1 MGRKNKTRRKKKS
14 TNVGPSLADKLSG
27 IKLDSPSKGEPK
39 AQRTGTASVSR
50 SQEAEGDIDFA
61 EAMGVSSPAEQDES
75 DWLSWANEEVDR
87 LEPSGKPSAN
97 ATPTSPSQAPS
108 STRPTDSESLEA
120 LRKER
125 DALLADKEEWQAQL
139 QSALKDAATLQQ
151 QKEEVAE
158 SLQTLQTNYAA
169 LEQRQA
175 KARAS
180 IQRLQQEKQAALK
193 ASSVEEPKVV
203 CLREAMAKSKI
214 PEGREAE
221 ALGLWAQAG
230 GQALLP
236 HLYVEA
242 ASAAALIERHLVLCC
257 PHEACQEAFASSSGK
272 GVLLVDD
279 ASLCEV
285 CEGSDNQRAVQQMVR
300 ACRVHRKYKVVLV
313 GGSPDAHAEL
323 KHLTPD
329 NFDLRLVSGKLR
341 RDKQQATDDLRYSD
355 LVIIWGPT
363 ILPHKI
369 SELYTKQKD
378 SFPGK
383 LHVVHTRGVA
393 SMARDVALFLNS
405 I

>member
-1 MGRKNKTRRKKKS
+1 MGRKNKSRRKKKS

-27 IKLDSPSKGEPK
+27 IKLENPSKEAAKGPGSV
-39 AQRTGTASVSR
+39 TPNVSR
-50 SQEAEGDIDFA
+50 RQEPEGDIDFA

-75 DWLSWANEEVDR
+75 DWLSWASQEVDR
-87 LEPSGKPSAN
+87 LEPGGVSSAGTSYSDSSRIQGTAKPEHPDAS
-97 ATPTSPSQAPS
+97 
-108 STRPTDSESLEA
+108 DA
-120 LRKER
+120 LRRER
-125 DALLADKEEWQAQL
+125 DALLAEQEQQQAQL
-139 QSALKDAATLQQ
+139 ETALKDTATLRQ
-151 QKEEVAE
+151 QKEALANAFQELQSNYATLE
-158 SLQTLQTNYAA
+158 QAQSKSRASLQRLR
-169 LEQRQA
+169 LEQRA
-175 KARAS
+175 V
-180 IQRLQQEKQAALK
+180 LE
-193 ASSVEEPKVV
+193 ASSVEEPNVI
-203 CLREAMAKSKI
+203 CLREAMGKTKI

-236 HLYVEA
+236 HLYVESSS
-242 ASAAALIERHLVLCC
+242 ASALIERHLVLCC
-257 PHEACQEAFASSSGK
+257 HHEACQEACASSSGR

-285 CEGSDNQRAVQQMVR
+285 CEGSDNRRAVQQMVR
-300 ACRVHRKYKVVLV
+300 ACRVHRIYKVVLV

-323 KHLTPD
+323 KHLIPD

-355 LVIIWGPT
+355 LVVIWGPT

-393 SMARDVALFLNS
+393 SMARDVALFLHS
-405 I
+405 L

>member
-27 IKLDSPSKGEPK
+27 IKLDSPNEEEPQ
-39 AQRTGTASVSR
+39 AQRTNIISVSR

-61 EAMGVSSPAEQDES
+61 EAMGVSSPSEHDES
-75 DWLSWANEEVDR
+75 DWLSWANQEVDR
-87 LEPSGKPSAN
+87 LEPNGRPSAGV
-97 ATPTSPSQAPS
+97 APTPSSQAPS
-108 STRPTDSESLEA
+108 KTLTKHSESLET
-120 LRKER
+120 LRQER
-125 DALLADKEEWQAQL
+125 DALLAEKEEWQAQL
-139 QSALKDAATLQQ
+139 QSAWEDVATLRQK
-151 QKEEVAE
+151 KEEATE
-158 SLQTLQTNYAA
+158 SLQILQSNYAA
-169 LEQRQA
+169 LEQQQT
-175 KARAS
+175 KALNS
-180 IQRLQQEKQAALK
+180 IQRLKQEKQATSEAPT
-193 ASSVEEPKVV
+193 AAEPKVV
-203 CLREAMAKSKI
+203 CLREAMGKSKI
-214 PEGREAE
+214 PEGCEAE

-257 PHEACQEAFASSSGK
+257 QHEACQEAFASSLGK
-272 GVLLVDD
+272 GVLLMDD

-285 CEGSDNQRAVQQMVR
+285 CGGSDNRRAVQQMVR

-369 SELYTKQKD
+369 SELYTKQKEN
-378 SFPGK
+378 FPGK

-405 I
+405 L